1 MAKIELPIILH
12 GITGRMG
19 YNQHLNNS
27 ILSIIDNGGVMLS
40 NGDMVSPVPTLLG
53 RNLEKIKSIADDKGI
68 ANYTDDYS
76 IIESPDYQVFFD
88 AGTTQMR
95 PDLLT
100 KAMKSGKHVYCEK
113 PIGMS
118 LAEAKAVCEVAQ
130 LTGVKAGIVMDKLFL
145 PGLIKLRKLVDEG
158 FFGRILNIKID
169 FGYWVFTGE
178 DLPEQKAQRPSWNYR
193 KADGGSIIFDMMCH
207 WRYVIDHIVGKVQ
220 SVDCLGVTHIPK
232 RWDENDQA
240 YNADADDAFYANL
253 MLENGV
259 VAQVNSSWCTRV
271 NRDDL
276 VTFQIDGTK
285 GSAVAGLTEC
295 KTQSLENTPRPV
307 WNPDAPNTIKF
318 QEQWKPFMA
327 EARFNNGFKEQWEMF
342 IKSLYNEG
350 EYIYTLEEGAKGV
363 QLAEL
368 AMQSWKER
376 RWLDVEKFR

>member
-1 MAKIELPIILH
+1 MAQIKLPIILH

-27 ILSIIDNGGVMLS
+27 ILSIIDQGGVKLS
-40 NGDMVSPVPTLLG
+40 NGDVVMPVPTLLG
-53 RNLEKIKSIADDKGI
+53 RNLEKIKSIAEDKGI
-68 ANYTDDYS
+68 ANYSTDYS

-95 PDLLT
+95 PVLLT

-118 LAEAKAVCEVAQ
+118 LSEANDVCIVANE
-130 LTGVKAGIVMDKLFL
+130 TGVKTGIVMDKLFL
-145 PGLIKLRKLVDEG
+145 PGLIKLKKLVDEG

-220 SVDCLGVTHIPK
+220 SVDCLGITHIPK

-240 YNADADDAFYANL
+240 YKADADDAFYANL
-253 MLENGV
+253 MLENGI

-285 GSAVAGLTEC
+285 GSAVAGLTQC
-295 KTQSLENTPRPV
+295 KVQSLENTPRPV

-318 QEQWKPFMA
+318 QEQWEPFMA
-327 EARFNNGFKEQWEMF
+327 DAQFNNGFKEQWEMF
-342 IKSLYNEG
+342 IKSLYGEG

-376 RWLDVEKFR
+376 RWMDVDPI